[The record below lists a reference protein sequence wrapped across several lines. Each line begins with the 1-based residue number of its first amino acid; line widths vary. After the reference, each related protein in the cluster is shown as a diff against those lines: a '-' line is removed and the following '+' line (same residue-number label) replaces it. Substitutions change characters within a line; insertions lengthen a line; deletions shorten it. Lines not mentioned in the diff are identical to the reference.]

1 MTRLQSTCVSIRSF
15 TAMVIATQQN
25 QLEQAPGRAYDESIP
40 DTIAP
45 LHSGNQIAKL
55 RPMPEDRFEGRAGYG
70 LAIAHDRTCRE
81 SSTLRPPRGRK
92 LHPTRQGA
100 VTAARAILQY
110 CSLACEPP
118 SQMSNMRLC
127 GLLNGAQ
134 LRETMLSVVRRAKN
148 VE

>member
-1 MTRLQSTCVSIRSF
+1 MTRLQSTCVSSRSF
-15 TAMVIATQQN
+15 TAMVIAALQN
-25 QLEQAPGRAYDESIP
+25 QLEQAPGHTCDESTT

-45 LHSGNQIAKL
+45 LRSGNQIAKL

-70 LAIAHDRTCRE
+70 LAIAHDRTCGE
-81 SSTLRPPRGRK
+81 CSTLRPLRGRE
-92 LHPTRQGA
+92 LHSTRQGA
-100 VTAARAILQY
+100 VTAARAIFQY

-127 GLLNGAQ
+127 GLLNRAQ